1 MWPAINIIFKTQWW
15 TLPDPLAVPPRGPTI
30 DVIFK
35 LGSGRYEP
43 TDSAPKGPAIDVI
56 SNMVVDTI
64 GPVDS
69 ALQGARH

>member
-1 MWPAINIIFKTQWW
+1 M
-15 TLPDPLAVPPRGPTI
+15 PDPLAVPPRGPAI
-30 DVIFK
+30 EVIFK
-35 LGSGRYEP
+35 LDSGCYGP

-64 GPVDS
+64 GPTDS